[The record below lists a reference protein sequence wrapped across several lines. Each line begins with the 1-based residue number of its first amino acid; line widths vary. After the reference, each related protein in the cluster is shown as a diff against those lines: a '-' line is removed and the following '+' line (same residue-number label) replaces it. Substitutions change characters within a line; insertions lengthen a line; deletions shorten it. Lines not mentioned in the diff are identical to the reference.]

1 MLSRNKRKTKKNIR
15 CKQSECFRLIDTCL
29 SMNMKA
35 TGRTSIINNMLG
47 RLIYVVYDILSL
59 NFIFYLKKSQ
69 RLAILIVMKFYHGC
83 LDNVQQ

>member
-1 MLSRNKRKTKKNIR
+1 MLSRNKRKTKNIR
-15 CKQSECFRLIDTCL
+15 CKQSECFRLIDTQL

-47 RLIYVVYDILSL
+47 RLIYVVYDVLS
-59 NFIFYLKKSQ
+59 FIFYLKKSQ

>member
-15 CKQSECFRLIDTCL
+15 CKQSECFRLIDTRL

-47 RLIYVVYDILSL
+47 RLIYVVYDVLS
-59 NFIFYLKKSQ
+59 FIFYLKKSQ
-69 RLAILIVMKFYHGC
+69 ILAILIVMKFYHGC

>member
-1 MLSRNKRKTKKNIR
+1 MLSR
-15 CKQSECFRLIDTCL
+15 CKQSECFRLIDTQL

-47 RLIYVVYDILSL
+47 RLIYVVYDVLS
-59 NFIFYLKKSQ
+59 FIFYLKKSQ
-69 RLAILIVMKFYHGC
+69 ILAILIVMKFYHGC

>member
-1 MLSRNKRKTKKNIR
+1 MLSRNKSKTKNIR
-15 CKQSECFRLIDTCL
+15 CKQSECFRLIDTQL

-47 RLIYVVYDILSL
+47 RLIYVVYDVLS
-59 NFIFYLKKSQ
+59 FIFYLKKSQ